1 MPKTVTFQDV
11 ANAAGVS
18 VATVS
23 RVARGIVRVSPEVEA
38 RVRSSALKL
47 GLNLNEHTNMKIA
60 GFLFSN
66 RPLLH
71 PFHSLVMLAAERY
84 FAAHDYNL
92 MFLSLNYD
100 DKVNLQDL
108 HMPPVL
114 QRRGLVCGYILA
126 ARIYP
131 NLLEFF
137 RLRGIPSAV
146 LGNHV
151 MGEWQDDQ
159 CDVVWLDDI
168 QGAYE
173 ATRFLQSLGHR
184 DIWFIGARPLTGG
197 PRRYEGY
204 RRAMVEAGLSSQTS
218 DINSNDYFELGY
230 LSTKSILNRGEPLT
244 AIVAASDIVAQGV
257 YRALSDCGLQVPQ
270 DVSVVGFD
278 DIEAAFMHPPLTTI
292 RVFADEIG
300 RELAEMLL
308 NRITHPDLAPQRNI
322 IPTRL
327 VKRESHRSLSGKPRN
342 ENEAREQNLRL

>member
-1 MPKTVTFQDV
+1 
-11 ANAAGVS
+11 
-18 VATVS
+18 
-23 RVARGIVRVSPEVEA
+23 
-38 RVRSSALKL
+38 L
-47 GLNLNEHTNMKIA
+47 GLNLGEQTSMKIA
-60 GFLFSN
+60 GFLFGN
-66 RPLLH
+66 RPLLR
-71 PFHSLVMLAAERY
+71 PFHSLVLQAAERY
-84 FAAHDYNL
+84 FAAHEYNL
-92 MFLSLNYD
+92 MFLSFDYD

-126 ARIYP
+126 ARVYP

-146 LGNHV
+146 IGNHV

-173 ATRFLQSLGHR
+173 GTRFLQSLGHR
-184 DIWFIGARPLTGG
+184 DIWFIGARRPTGG

-204 RRAMVEAGLSSQTS
+204 RRAMVEAGLSPQNSE
-218 DINSNDYFELGY
+218 INSNDYFELGY
-230 LSTKSILNRGEPLT
+230 LSAKSLLNRGEPLT
-244 AIVAASDIVAQGV
+244 AILAASDIVAQGV
-257 YRALSDCGLQVPQ
+257 YSALRDCGLQVPQ

-278 DIEAAFMHPPLTTI
+278 DIEAPFMHPPLTTV

-308 NRITHPDLAPQRNI
+308 NRITRPDLDPQRHV
-322 IPTRL
+322 IPTRM
-327 VKRESHRSLSGKPRN
+327 VKRESHRTLSSKPQI
-342 ENEAREQNLRL
+342 ENEAREQNLRP

>member
-1 MPKTVTFQDV
+1 
-11 ANAAGVS
+11 
-18 VATVS
+18 
-23 RVARGIVRVSPEVEA
+23 
-38 RVRSSALKL
+38 
-47 GLNLNEHTNMKIA
+47 
-60 GFLFSN
+60 
-66 RPLLH
+66 
-71 PFHSLVMLAAERY
+71 
-84 FAAHDYNL
+84 
-92 MFLSLNYD
+92 
-100 DKVNLQDL
+100 
-108 HMPPVL
+108 
-114 QRRGLVCGYILA
+114 
-126 ARIYP
+126 
-131 NLLEFF
+131 
-137 RLRGIPSAV
+137 
-146 LGNHV
+146 
-151 MGEWQDDQ
+151 
-159 CDVVWLDDI
+159 
-168 QGAYE
+168 
-173 ATRFLQSLGHR
+173 
-184 DIWFIGARPLTGG
+184 
-197 PRRYEGY
+197 
-204 RRAMVEAGLSSQTS
+204 MVEAGLSSQTS